1 MLESKI
7 REEAK
12 QKSKVFLREVM
23 GDNTFDEFE
32 KNGKVEIKS
41 DNASYELYENGN
53 VINTTTNQKYCIV
66 PDRLDYPS
74 YDVIAIKFA
83 WLKYGQKTV
92 DRVANRTSLDLD
104 RHNADVFQRR
114 QRNVPTYSEF
124 VHYMESSGWA
134 REQITIDERN
144 TNMVETYSLERGSTG
159 PVIDVRCPTGDI
171 ITFTGINQLPIYLN
185 RDTRSAY
192 SVMLRISDENDIE
205 ISGDTS
211 IRIEKIRPSDSI
223 LQLARGTYSLFSL
236 TRQIGNETCG
246 IRAYKTDSEWY
257 RWRSGIQLMGNDLL
271 RINIRESPVDIARKN
286 IKMGMEM
293 DLWVRY

>member
-7 REEAK
+7 KEEAK

-23 GDNTFDEFE
+23 GDNTFDEFV

-41 DNASYELYENGN
+41 GNTTYELYESGN
-53 VINTTTNQKYCIV
+53 VTNITTNQKYCIV

-83 WLKYGQKTV
+83 WLKYGQETV
-92 DRVANRTSLDLD
+92 DKVANKTSLDLD
-104 RHNADVFQRR
+104 RHNNDIFQRR

-124 VHYMESSGWA
+124 VDYMESSGWA
-134 REQITIDERN
+134 REQVTIDERN
-144 TNMVETYSLERGSTG
+144 TRMVATHSIGRGSTG
-159 PVIDVRCPTGDI
+159 PVIDIRCPACDI
-171 ITFTGINQLPIYLN
+171 ITFTGINQLPVCN
-185 RDTRSAY
+185 NMDNRSAY
-192 SVMLRISDENDIE
+192 TVMLRISDENDIE
-205 ISGDTS
+205 INGDTS
-211 IRIEKIRPSDSI
+211 IRIEKIRPSGSI
-223 LQLARGTYSLFSL
+223 LQLVRGTYSLFSL

-271 RINIRESPVDIARKN
+271 RINVRESPIDIARKN
-286 IKMGMEM
+286 IKMSMEM